1 MSIADQITRLQTAK
15 SAIKTSIEN
24 KGVTVAADAKL
35 DAYPALIDSI
45 KVGSGG
51 GSSTEYI
58 NPDFYNIR
66 TTNGTDYKYLFY
78 EFNNQLKDNTT
89 YEAGLNL
96 SNWDISKVIYFEKM
110 FYNTYVKKIDLSG
123 WAKTVNMK
131 EPWGFMNALFAY
143 FNGEEIDLTGWNTCN
158 MESCAWFYSCSNLKK
173 IYGEL
178 DLSNLGPGWLTKP
191 GMVITTEPSYMFCRN
206 RNLEYVKLNNI
217 YANKEMT
224 NSSNWSI
231 QCFEN
236 SKLSDECLVHIFNN
250 LPDLIND
257 KGLTETDQIVF
268 ALPTT
273 NTLTADQVT
282 IATNKG
288 WTVTNTTY

>member
-1 MSIADQITRLQTAK
+1 MSIKDQITRIQNAK

-24 KGVTVAADAKL
+24 KGVTVAEDAKL
-35 DAYPALIDSI
+35 DAYPVLIDSI

-51 GSSTEYI
+51 GSTEYV

-66 TTNGTDYKYLFY
+66 TTNGTDYRYLFY
-78 EFNNQLKDNTT
+78 EFNNQLKDKAT

-96 SNWDISKVIYFEKM
+96 SNWDISKVIYFMNM
-110 FYNTYVKKIDLSG
+110 FNYAYVKKIDLSG
-123 WAKTVNMK
+123 WAKTINLR
-131 EPWGFMNALFAY
+131 EPWGNMVSIFSN
-143 FNGEEIDLTGWNTCN
+143 FNGEEIDITGWNTSN
-158 MESCAWFYSCSNLKK
+158 MERCNWFYGCSSLKK

-178 DLSNLGPGWLTKP
+178 DLSNLNSDWLTKP
-191 GMVITTEPSYMFCRN
+191 SMIISTDPAYMFCYN
-206 RNLEYVKLNNI
+206 RNLEYVKLSNI

-224 NSSNWSI
+224 NSSRWSI
-231 QCFEN
+231 QCFEK

-250 LPDLIND
+250 LPNLYD

-268 ALPTT
+268 VLPKT